1 MNKGSAMVITDEK
14 KTLFQTIAKKYSNN
28 RETWNFIIGIFG
40 TFLGIFVS
48 IITTIIAPSNFII
61 AVSVVGCQMMILI
74 MCIITFNSFQKN
86 KQLIEN
92 AAKENERIANDMA
105 QEKDDLQTTSD
116 LNKQLINRVLIF
128 SKNINKRINN
138 FLTLICDESDR
149 YYCSVSHIMEK
160 LQAKNNDKDYTDL
173 CKAQIEDERQ
183 KYRNSLLG
191 LYNRYIKGV
200 IDETIKVINSELQS
214 KGISLNISLSLKL
227 FDFTYRASA
236 DHKKMHIYTAFR
248 DKETYDKKE
257 REIGE
262 RHYSIDLNGDFHKCL
277 SHESY
282 IKNNIQ
288 NTTEDYLNENFPNC
302 MQYYN
307 CTAVVPII
315 CDYKSDKQIY
325 GFFCCDCL
333 NNEDNCEV
341 FSKNT
346 SDILYSAALTIGI
359 FFDTLNS
366 AWTYIVDDDDEQDF
380 LSYLHKQTYK
390 N

>member
-1 MNKGSAMVITDEK
+1 MDRGSNTPAPEEK
-14 KTLFQTIAKKYSNN
+14 KTVFQTIAQKYSDN
-28 RETWNFIIGIFG
+28 RETWNFTIGIFV
-40 TFLGIFVS
+40 TLLGIFVS
-48 IITTIIAPSNFII
+48 IMTAIFAPNNFVIAI
-61 AVSVVGCQMMILI
+61 SVVGCQVIVLI
-74 MCIITFNSFQKN
+74 MCIITFTSFQRN
-86 KQLIEN
+86 KALLDV
-92 AAKENERIANDMA
+92 AKGENERIINDA
-105 QEKDDLQTTSD
+105 TQKIDNWQSVSD
-116 LNKQLINRVLIF
+116 LNKQLTKKVLVF

-149 YYCSVSHIMEK
+149 YYCSVNHIKEK
-160 LQAKNNDKDYTDL
+160 LQAKENDKDYTDL
-173 CKAQIEDERQ
+173 CKTQIEDEQQ
-183 KYRNSLLG
+183 KYRDSLLG
-191 LYNRYIKGV
+191 LYNRYIKGI
-200 IDETIKVINSELQS
+200 IDEALTVIYSDLRS
-214 KGISLNISLSLKL
+214 KGISLSVSISLKL
-227 FDFTYRASA
+227 FDFTYRASI

-282 IKNNIQ
+282 IKNNIK

-302 MQYYN
+302 MRYYN

-333 NNEDNCEV
+333 NDKYSCDI
-341 FSKNT
+341 FDKNT
-346 SDILYSAALTIGI
+346 ADILYSAALTIGI
-359 FFDTLNS
+359 FFDSLNS
-366 AWTYIVDDDDEQDF
+366 AWNYIVDEDEQDF
-380 LSYLHKQTYK
+380 LSYLHKRTYK